1 MFYQTQTT
9 RRPPKLPP
17 AAMQWS
23 RLLLRDAVCSERVTM
38 RHAAEW
44 TIRSMP
50 GVMGVHSAFLSLVTL
65 TLIFDLDI
73 QIRPRHGP
81 NTSSM

>member
-17 AAMQWS
+17 AAMEWS

-38 RHAAEW
+38 RHSAER
-44 TIRSMP
+44 TIRSLP
-50 GVMGVHSAFLSLVTL
+50 GVRGVHGTFLSLVTL
-65 TLIFDLDI
+65 TFDL
-73 QIRPRHGP
+73 
-81 NTSSM
+81 